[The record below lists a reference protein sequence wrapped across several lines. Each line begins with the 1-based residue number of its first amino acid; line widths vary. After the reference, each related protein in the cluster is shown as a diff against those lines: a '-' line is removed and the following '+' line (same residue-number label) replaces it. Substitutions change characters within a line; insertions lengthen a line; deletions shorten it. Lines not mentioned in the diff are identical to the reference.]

1 MQYIDLSELIHVLK
15 AYVAIVT
22 SKHLNLATIFV
33 VSHFL
38 IAKVTP
44 GWRLNSGFWNL
55 NYCPF
60 PRNKDACPFKRGNNF
75 KDYMNIFPGPNFV
88 SPEWRCPKG
97 EVQL

>member
-1 MQYIDLSELIHVLK
+1 MLCVESPQVQYIDLSELIHVLK

-22 SKHLNLATIFV
+22 SKHLNSATIFV
-33 VSHFL
+33 VSSFL

-60 PRNKDACPFKRGNNF
+60 PLNKDVPSK
-75 KDYMNIFPGPNFV
+75 
-88 SPEWRCPKG
+88 
-97 EVQL
+97 EVTISKII